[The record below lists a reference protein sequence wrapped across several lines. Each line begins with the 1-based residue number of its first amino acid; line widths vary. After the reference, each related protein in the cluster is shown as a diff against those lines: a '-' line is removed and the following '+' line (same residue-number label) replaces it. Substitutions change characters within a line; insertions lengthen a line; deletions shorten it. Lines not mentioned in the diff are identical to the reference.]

1 MPWLTGNV
9 VDPGYTC
16 RTLRIPGDL
25 FFLEAVSGA
34 LRELTFEYN
43 WERFGEIEPSEAV
56 EAALVM
62 LDAYFESDCM
72 IGTIMPY
79 ASFDPPSNCLRCDGT
94 VYDRVDYPDL
104 YDRLD
109 PHWQVSPTQ
118 FQLPDLRNRFVYG
131 VGTADPGDT
140 GGLSR
145 VGLTVSEMPTH
156 DHTTQP
162 HSHTDAGHTHTEII
176 AVAGVINGGLE
187 APAPASSPAPAVTGI
202 GYANIQPA
210 TVTVDAAGS
219 GETHEN
225 MPPWLAL
232 NWCIVAR

>member
-34 LRELTFEYN
+34 LRELTFERN

-56 EAALVM
+56 EAALTM

-94 VYDRVDYPDL
+94 VYNRVDYPDL

-109 PHWQVSPTQ
+109 PRWQVSATQ

-145 VGLTVSEMPTH
+145 VGLTISEMPTH

-162 HSHTDAGHTHTEII
+162 HSHTDAGHTH
-176 AVAGVINGGLE
+176 AVHSHLPTLAFV
-187 APAPASSPAPAVTGI
+187 PDSPPISMPNPLPELTGI

-210 TVTVDAAGS
+210 TVTVDPAGS